1 MPKPGVD
8 DHDPKAFG
16 RAYLATFGERV
27 RTRRE
32 RQGVTLK
39 QLAQISGLSDRY
51 IIQVEQG
58 AANPSLESVLRLAF
72 ALQTSVTGLLPED
85 AQKET
90 AETNGSAR
98 KIIQLLEGSSSEQ
111 VARIADAVSAFLE
124 SAKGRP
130 IALVGMR
137 GAGKTTVGRLLARRM
152 TVPFYELDR
161 LIEDDTGLSLEEIFD
176 LEGEEYY
183 RAVEEKT
190 LERVL
195 KRKPGIIAAGGG
207 LVMNRTALF
216 LLKLNA
222 SIVWLQASPEALIAR
237 VRSSK
242 DQSRIS
248 AHPQVSKQLKAIL
261 NRRTP
266 YYAQADLVI
275 DTTRKSPETIVHAI
289 VRALGNQSVARRQ
302 RTKSVSSL

>member
-1 MPKPGVD
+1 MPKRRNNDPE
-8 DHDPKAFG
+8 PKAFS
-16 RAYLATFGERV
+16 RAYLASFGERV
-27 RTRRE
+27 RTLRE

-39 QLAQISGLSDRY
+39 QLAQLSGLSDRY
-51 IIQVEQG
+51 IIQVEKG
-58 AANPSLESVLRLAF
+58 EANPSLESVLRLAP

-85 AQKET
+85 SKNAT
-90 AETNGSAR
+90 ASGPAR
-98 KIIQLLEGSSSEQ
+98 KIWQLLEGRSSEEI
-111 VARIADAVSAFLE
+111 ARIVDAVSAFLE
-124 SAKGRP
+124 PGKGRH

-137 GAGKTTVGRLLARRM
+137 GAGKTTLGQLLARRM

-161 LIEDDTGLSLEEIFD
+161 LIENDTGLSLREIFD

-248 AHPQVSKQLKAIL
+248 AHPQVSTQLKAIL
-261 NRRTP
+261 DRRTP

-275 DTTRKSPETIVHAI
+275 DTTHKSLETIVHAI
-289 VRALGNQSVARRQ
+289 VRALGNQSAARRQ
-302 RTKSVSSL
+302 RTKSVSSP